1 MALPKLAAAT
11 PGRVIVLPES
21 IGGLWF
27 EVPEAFWKEG
37 LASSG
42 DKTVLLGAAVGEG
55 DGRSANILLS
65 VTRTGSKVIY
75 RQRMPVPLTMWR
87 PWTSDGTHAYWFEN
101 PVVDVAGERAAV
113 LICYEQVIVWPILF
127 SMAGRPT
134 VVVAIANDWW
144 AGHST
149 IPAIQRNCV
158 LAWCRLFGTPLVT
171 ATNT

>member
-1 MALPKLAAAT
+1 VAST
-11 PGRVIVLPES
+11 PDRAIVLPES

-27 EVPEAFWKEG
+27 EVPETFWREG
-37 LASSG
+37 LASTV
-42 DKTVLLGAAVGEG
+42 DKTVLLGAEIGEG

-65 VTRTGSKVIY
+65 VNRTGSRVIY
-75 RQRMPVPLTMWR
+75 RQRIPVPLTMWR
-87 PWTSDGTHAYWFEN
+87 PWASDGTHAYWFDN

-127 SMAGRPT
+127 SMAKRPT

-144 AGHST
+144 AGDST
-149 IPAIQRNCV
+149 IPGIQKKCV
-158 LAWCRLFGTPLVT
+158 LAWCRLFGTPLVM